1 MLRFFVNDK
10 VETITCAVTVFTVR
24 SAVALPSEFCRN
36 LQWNNLL
43 IKCEDILAH
52 YRAGTGIKC

>member
-1 MLRFFVNDK
+1 MFVIHMLRFFVNDK

-36 LQWNNLL
+36 LQ
-43 IKCEDILAH
+43 
-52 YRAGTGIKC
+52 